1 MADLN
6 TKVNKGLAEQTVV
19 VILAAGKGTRMGRQ
33 DLAKV
38 CFEIDGVPAISRLI
52 ETFRKNSFEKFLVVV
67 GPMAQDVMEAV
78 GKSYPKAT
86 FVYQSPQLGTG
97 HAARVAAEALKQM
110 GHSGPVL
117 VTLGDKYIEP
127 TAVQMLV
134 EGFIRNQADLALLTT
149 PETKATEA
157 ASGRVIFGR
166 DSQAVGI
173 VERIDFARQAIADE
187 LRQRLG
193 SNKKITGSLIGR
205 IVKRH
210 IDQEDKSETAVGE
223 LMDLAVRAGYV
234 KKAELEKVLRLEK
247 YSLVVAGRRYTAG
260 QIKKT
265 CRQFNPSLYLFGAE
279 AFYRGVSMIDND
291 NAQAEYYL
299 TDVVKHLGNITDGSG
314 NYRFCVRTVPVKNA
328 DLIQGFNS
336 PDELLAIR
344 DYVRRSR
351 LKAAKRKRTSI
362 KPGLKRNQYR
372 TVTEWIQIIE
382 AGGSKLQRWLDKI
395 YSRHEEL
402 HTEKRKEL
410 LKVLK
415 CYGRRFGF
423 DKKVVVV
430 RAPGRIN
437 LMGRHVDHR
446 GGFNNFLALH
456 RETIAVAGLRDDDTV
471 IAVNTEPKKFRTQ
484 RFNITELIGQFAWS
498 EWINFV
504 NSDWVRNM
512 LRTTAGEWG
521 NYIKSAVLR
530 LQHKYSDLKICG
542 MNMAFYGDVPIAA
555 GLSSSSTIVVAT
567 LQAAISL
574 NNLELTSR
582 QFVDL
587 CCEGEWFVGPRGGA
601 GDHAA
606 IYLGQ
611 RGKIAQVGYLPF
623 RTERVVDAPRDYQV
637 IIADSHIKAAK
648 SSSAKDRYNSKIT
661 AYNLGLELLKLRCP
675 EIAGLLEY
683 VRDLNPEKLACT
695 TGDIYR
701 ALLKVPQYMTRREF
715 ERVLPAGQKE
725 WMETNFS
732 SHSDPDRYDVR
743 GVLLF
748 GAAECI
754 RSRVCID
761 YLADGDIEAFGRLMK
776 ISHDGDRVSRP
787 DSKGAYR
794 PWQVDC
800 SDEAMNRLIT
810 DLQSEDPQRV
820 LGAQLSMQPGRYG
833 CSTKEIDMMV
843 DIACLVPGVAGA
855 QIAGAGLGGCIMI
868 LARKDSVDAVR
879 KALVRKYYRP
889 WGLKPVIINCITVAG
904 AGLIEI

>member
-1 MADLN
+1 M
-6 TKVNKGLAEQTVV
+6 VNRGLAERTVV
-19 VILAAGKGTRMGRQ
+19 VILAAGRGTRMGRQ

-38 CFEIDGVPAISRLI
+38 CFEIDGEPAICRLI
-52 ETFRKNSFEKFLVVV
+52 ETFRKNRFEKFLVVV
-67 GPMAQDVMEAV
+67 GPMAQDVMETV
-78 GKSYPKAT
+78 GRAQPKAI

-97 HAARVAAEALKQM
+97 HAARVAAEALKQT
-110 GHSGPVL
+110 GHTGPVL

-157 ASGRVIFGR
+157 ASGRVIFGKNR
-166 DSQAVGI
+166 RQAVGI
-173 VERIDFARQAIADE
+173 VERIDLARQAIADE
-187 LRQRLG
+187 LRQGLSRG
-193 SNKKITGSLIGR
+193 SKIGGSLIGR

-210 IDQEDKSETAVGE
+210 IDERQKLSVAVPE
-223 LMDLAVRAGYV
+223 LMDLAKRAAFV
-234 KKAELEKVLRLEK
+234 NKAELEKILRLEK
-247 YSLVVAGRRYTAG
+247 YNLSVSGRRYTAG
-260 QIKKT
+260 QIKRS

-314 NYRFCVRTVPVKNA
+314 DYRFRVRTVPVKSA
-328 DLIQGFNS
+328 DMIQGFNS

-344 DYVRRSR
+344 DYVRRSG
-351 LKAAKRKRTSI
+351 LKAAKGGLVAVSCD
-362 KPGLKRNQYR
+362 LKRSRYR
-372 TVTEWIQIIE
+372 TVAEWMRIIE
-382 AGGSKLQRWLDKI
+382 VQDRRFKLWMNKV
-395 YSRHEEL
+395 YGRHEEL

-410 LKVLK
+410 LKILR
-415 CYGRRFGF
+415 CYGKRFGF
-423 DKKVVVV
+423 DEPVVVV

-456 RETIAVAGLRDDDTV
+456 REVIAVAGLRDDDTV
-471 IAVNTEPKKFRTQ
+471 IAVNTEPKKFKTQ
-484 RFNITELIGQFAWS
+484 RFNINELIGQFAWS

-530 LQHKYSDLKICG
+530 LQHKYNDLKICG
-542 MNMAFYGDVPIAA
+542 MNMAFFGDVPIAA

-574 NNLELTSR
+574 NNLELTSQ
-582 QFVDL
+582 QFIDL

-623 RTERVVDAPRDYQV
+623 RVERVVDAPRDYQV

-648 SSSAKDRYNSKIT
+648 SSSAKDRYNSRIT
-661 AYNLGLELLKLRCP
+661 GYNLGLELLKLRCP

-695 TGDIYR
+695 TSDIYR
-701 ALLKVPQYMTRREF
+701 ALLKIPQYLTRREF
-715 ERVLPAGQKE
+715 ERTLPTEQKE
-725 WMETNFS
+725 WIETNFS
-732 SHSDPDRYDVR
+732 SHCDPGKYDVR

-754 RSRVCID
+754 RSRICID
-761 YLADGDIEAFGRLMK
+761 ELAGGEIETFGRLMK
-776 ISHDGDRVSRP
+776 ISHNGDRVSRP
-787 DSKGAYR
+787 DSVGTYR

-800 SDEAMNRLIT
+800 GDEAFGRLIA
-810 DLQSEDPQRV
+810 DLQSEQPQRV
-820 LGAQLSMQPGRYG
+820 LNAQLYMQSGRYG

-843 DIACLVPGVAGA
+843 DIACSVPGVAGA

-868 LARKDSVDAVR
+868 MAKKESVGAVR
-879 KALVRKYYRP
+879 RALVRRFYEP
-889 WGLKPVIINCITVAG
+889 FGLKPAIINCITVAG
-904 AGLIEI
+904 AGLVEI